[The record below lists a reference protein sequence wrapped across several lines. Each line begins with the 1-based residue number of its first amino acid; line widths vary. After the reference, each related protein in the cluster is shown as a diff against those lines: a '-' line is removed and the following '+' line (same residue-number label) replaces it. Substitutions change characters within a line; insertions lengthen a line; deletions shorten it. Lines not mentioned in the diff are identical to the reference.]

1 MKRSYIAILA
11 IILLISITTQAQMP
25 GMRAGAGGQSMN
37 VGHFYGKLID
47 ETNSKPVEGASIQ
60 LIQNKMDT
68 VTKKKRDFIIA
79 TQLSDKKGEFSIEN
93 LVIMASYRLRISAV
107 GYKPVEQKVS
117 FEINMGA
124 AKTGDMTAML
134 SGVDKDLGNIKLAQD
149 SKQLQDVTVIASK
162 PLLQMNLD
170 RKIYNVDKDLS
181 AAGGTAVDIMK
192 NVPSVNVDIDGNVTL
207 RNAAPQI
214 FIDGRPTT
222 LTLDQIPADQ
232 IASVEIITNPSA
244 KYDASGGGSGILNI
258 VLKKNRKV
266 GYNGNVRA
274 SIDSRGRPGGGGD
287 INIKQNKINLF
298 AAAMLGMPKS
308 LSTAHTERTDF
319 LRGDTLARLTQD
331 NNPEFK
337 GTFGFARLGFDYF
350 IDNRNTLTLS
360 GNYVKRKF
368 KSSDVINTTE
378 DLMEGPSLLET
389 KTGMRISNSESG
401 GYNYG
406 SSLGFKHNYA
416 KTGKEWT
423 ADANFNY
430 MNNDNT
436 SVYNSKYN
444 YKNLPSL
451 NYDNVQKAMSGGDTR
466 FFTVQTDYV
475 DPITKTSKIE
485 MGLRMASRNFTSA
498 SDNYTLNPGTQQYR
512 LDSTL
517 SVKYKFTDEVYAG
530 YATYS
535 QQLKKFSY
543 QLGLRLESSKYN
555 GNYISK
561 NQGFANKYPF
571 SLFPSMYLTYKLTD
585 KQDLQ
590 LNYSRKVNRPNFFQ
604 LLPFIDY
611 TDSLNLSVGN
621 PDLKPEF
628 TNLVEIGYANQY
640 SPGNSFFASIY
651 GRNTNDLI
659 TRYSYITANP
669 DTSKKKEVLFT
680 SYANATRS
688 YTFGLELTG
697 KNKLTKWW
705 DLTTN
710 FNFFNSTIQAS
721 NLTGTGDNSRFSWF
735 GKINN
740 SFKLPKKYSIQLT
753 ADYQAKTLLPASS
766 ARGGGGGG
774 GMFGGGGGFGQ
785 SQSSAQGYIKPVY
798 GADFSIRK
806 DFMKNNA
813 ASLTLQ
819 FNDIFR
825 SRVYASHSESNY
837 FIQDNNRRRDPQVV
851 RLNFNWRFGK
861 FDVALFKRK
870 NMKGEMENMQSIQ
883 QGAGQ

>member
-1 MKRSYIAILA
+1 MKKYAASILVTG
-11 IILLISITTQAQMP
+11 LLLSFFSNAQMP
-25 GMRAGAGGQSMN
+25 GGRPGMGSQNMS
-37 VGHFYGKLID
+37 VGHFYGKLVD
-47 ETNSKPVEGASIQ
+47 GTTLKPVEGASLQ

-68 VTKKKRDFIIA
+68 VTKKRRDYILS
-79 TQLSDKKGEFSIEN
+79 TMLSDKKGEFSIEN
-93 LVIMASYRLRISAV
+93 LPVMASYKLRISAV
-107 GYKPVEQKVS
+107 GYKPLDEKVA
-117 FEINMGA
+117 FEINMAGA
-124 AKTGDMTAML
+124 RNGDMSSML
-134 SGVDKDLGNIKLAQD
+134 NAVDKDLGNFKLVQD
-149 SKQLQDVTVIASK
+149 SKQLQDVTVVASK

-170 RKIYNVDKDLS
+170 RKVYNVEKDLS

-244 KYDASGGGSGILNI
+244 KFDASGGGSGILNI
-258 VLKKNRKV
+258 VLKKNRKA

-287 INIKQNKINLF
+287 VNIKQNKINLF
-298 AAAMLGMPKS
+298 AAGMLGMPKS
-308 LSTAHTERTDF
+308 LATAHTERTDF
-319 LRGDTLARLTQD
+319 LRGDTLAKLVQ
-331 NNPEFK
+331 NNAPEFK
-337 GTFGFARLGFDYF
+337 GVFGFARLGFDYF
-350 IDNRNTLTLS
+350 IDNRNTISLS

-368 KSSDVINTTE
+368 NSSDIINTNE
-378 DLMEGPSLLET
+378 DLIGGNTLLET
-389 KTGMRISNSESG
+389 KTGMRISHSESG

-430 MNNDNT
+430 MNNENT
-436 SVYNSKYN
+436 SIYDSRYNFKYLSSAN
-444 YKNLPSL
+444 YQ
-451 NYDNVQKAMSGGDTR
+451 NVQKALTSGDTR

-475 DPITKTSKIE
+475 NPITKTSKIE
-485 MGLRMASRNFTSA
+485 LGLRVARRDFNSTSDNFTQDA
-498 SDNYTLNPGTQQYR
+498 SKQYVLNP
-512 LDSTL
+512 TL
-517 SVKYKFTDEVYAG
+517 SVKYNFTDKVYAG

-535 QQLKKFSY
+535 KQLKKFSY
-543 QLGLRLESSKYN
+543 QLGMRLESSKYN
-555 GNYISK
+555 GNYISR
-561 NQGFANKYPF
+561 NTNFSNKYPF
-571 SLFPSMYLTYKLTD
+571 SLFPSTYLTYKLTD
-585 KQDLQ
+585 KQDVQ

-628 TNLVEIGYANQY
+628 TNLVEIGYSNQY
-640 SPGNSFFASIY
+640 STGNSFFASIY

-659 TRYSYITANP
+659 TRYSYLTANP
-669 DTSKKKEVLFT
+669 DTSKKKDVLFT

-688 YTFGLELTG
+688 YTLGLELTF
-697 KNKLTKWW
+697 KNKLSKWW

-710 FNFFNSTIQAS
+710 FNFFNSTIEAS
-721 NLTGTGDNSRFSWF
+721 NLTNTGNNSQFSWF

-753 ADYQAKTLLPASS
+753 ADYQARALLPASS
-766 ARGGGGGG
+766 ARSGGGG

-825 SRVYASHSESNY
+825 SRVYASHSESVF
-837 FIQDNNRRRDPQVV
+837 FIQDNNRRRDPQVL

-870 NMKGEMENMQSIQ
+870 NLKGEIENMQNMQ
-883 QGAGQ
+883 QGSGQ